1 MSYWY
6 CEYERKENGVINK
19 FTAISKSNNV
29 FPELVDMIPDVGSSN
44 ISISQMFEISK
55 ETYEKIYAKMSSF
68 ESRSINESWRCI
80 EQFGS
85 HGFELSPFTRD
96 TFGIAVKAT
105 YAEDENCNPIM
116 IFKNPKT
123 DTGHFKKSQKGCCF
137 VQYDENG
144 SLYYEDGH
152 TFNFV

>member
-55 ETYEKIYAKMSSF
+55 ETYEKISAKMSSF
-68 ESRSINESWRCI
+68 ESRSINES
-80 EQFGS
+80 
-85 HGFELSPFTRD
+85 
-96 TFGIAVKAT
+96 
-105 YAEDENCNPIM
+105 
-116 IFKNPKT
+116 
-123 DTGHFKKSQKGCCF
+123 
-137 VQYDENG
+137 
-144 SLYYEDGH
+144 
-152 TFNFV
+152 